1 MPRKYKR
8 VENKKRAYG
17 SSSVEDLTKAEDFV
31 KKGWSLKKAAEK
43 CNVKKSTL
51 GDFVKRNREKN
62 GSLSKPV
69 GGQTY
74 IPAKDEKI
82 LADLIDAIAE
92 WGFPLSFNEVRYLL
106 KYLLDEEGLVTKWKD
121 NIPGWDWLYGFRKRN
136 KLSARMA
143 SNIKRSRAQVNEE
156 TVRNFFK
163 NEHDIIAPENIVNY
177 DETNLTDDPGKKWVL
192 VRRGRRR
199 VENVKDSSKTSISV
213 MWAGTAAG
221 QMLPPCVVYK
231 SKNTYEGWT
240 AGATRGTYFTQS
252 ERGWFDSK
260 TFEEWFFNV
269 VLPFYAGKPGVKVL
283 IVDNLGS
290 HFSATVVR
298 AAKAQNIL
306 FVMLPTNGWKK
317 ESQRHGAFPKEVF
330 PILLNKLW
338 VLLEDKLSDYLKS
351 GFRTCGLYPIDETEI
366 LKKLPQKPSGDAVQ
380 ILNEAVIKM
389 FESQRKAPPPKRK
402 RDKKLEHYKAG
413 SVLALEGEPHKNN
426 DVEDDDHCSKS
437 AGCSNANENVC

>member
-82 LADLIDAIAE
+82 LADLIDAIAG

-106 KYLLDEEGLVTKWKD
+106 KYLLDEEGLVTKWKY
-121 NIPGWDWLYGFRKRN
+121 NMPGWDWLYGYRKRN

-156 TVRNFFK
+156 TVQNFFVEFK
-163 NEHDIIAPENIVNY
+163 NVCEEHDTIAPENIVNY
-177 DETNLTDDPGKKWVL
+177 DETNLTDDSGKKWVL
-192 VRRGRRR
+192 VRRGRRQ

-213 MWAGTAAG
+213 MWVGTAAG

-240 AGATRGTYFTQS
+240 AGAPRGTYFTQS

-269 VLPFYAGKPGVKVL
+269 VLPFYEGKPGVKVL
-283 IVDNLGS
+283 IGDNLGS
-290 HFSATVVR
+290 HFSATVVH

-306 FVMLPTNGWKK
+306 FVMLPTNSTHIFQPLDVVVFAPLKKYWRKILDGWKK
-317 ESQRHGAFPKEVF
+317 ESQRHGAFPKRF
-330 PILLNKLW
+330 
-338 VLLEDKLSDYLKS
+338 
-351 GFRTCGLYPIDETEI
+351 FQFC
-366 LKKLPQKPSGDAVQ
+366 
-380 ILNEAVIKM
+380 
-389 FESQRKAPPPKRK
+389 
-402 RDKKLEHYKAG
+402 
-413 SVLALEGEPHKNN
+413 
-426 DVEDDDHCSKS
+426 
-437 AGCSNANENVC
+437 